1 MTDKPRIRLY
11 GSDQC
16 PYCVAARML
25 LTQKGL
31 PFEDVPVG
39 GDYELR
45 KQMESLSGGW
55 SVPQIFLDGAPIG
68 GFDELHELDKSGEL
82 DRMLGI
88 SENA

>member
-25 LTQKGL
+25 LTKKGL

-55 SVPQIFLDGAPIG
+55 S

-88 SENA
+88 GENA

>member
-25 LTQKGL
+25 LANKRLQ
-31 PFEDVPVG
+31 FEDVPVG
-39 GDYELR
+39 SDYELR

-55 SVPQIFLDGAPIG
+55 SVPQIFIDGAPIG
-68 GFDELHELDKSGEL
+68 GFDELHALDKSGEL
-82 DRMLGI
+82 DRMLDAT
-88 SENA
+88 EHA

>member
-1 MTDKPRIRLY
+1 
-11 GSDQC
+11 
-16 PYCVAARML
+16 ML
-25 LTQKGL
+25 LTKKGL
-31 PFEDVPVG
+31 QFEEVPVG

-68 GFDELHELDKSGEL
+68 GFDELLILDKSGEL